1 MLQRLLRGAGYCY
14 KRVRRSL
21 RAKRPPARFAACQRL
36 LRALHQRAGQPQVW
50 YTDECRFSR
59 QAPVSHAWQQRGASA
74 VTVPA
79 VRGKGGYSML
89 GFWCTEAATEAA
101 TETPLFRWW
110 TSESAF
116 NAALWLAAVEEWR
129 QTLRRPAVLVL
140 DNASIHT
147 ATIIKERRAE
157 WKRNGLTL
165 LYLPPY
171 SPELNRIEI
180 LWLRFKHA
188 WLAPADYESEQ
199 TLFCRINEI
208 AKGVGTKYRITFG

>member
-1 MLQRLLRGAGYCY
+1 VLQRLLRRAGYCY

-36 LRALHQRAGQPQVW
+36 LRALHRRADQPQVW

-59 QAPVSHAWQQRGASA
+59 QAPVSHAWQRRGASA

-110 TSESAF
+110 TSETAF
-116 NAALWLAAVEEWR
+116 NATLWLAAVEEWR

-147 ATIIKERRAE
+147 ANIIKERRPE

-165 LYLPPY
+165 LYLPSY
-171 SPELNRIEI
+171 SPELNRIET
-180 LWLRFKHA
+180 LWLRFKHT
-188 WLAPADYESEQ
+188 WLAPADYDSEQ
-199 TLFCRINEI
+199 SLFCRINEI
-208 AKGVGTKYRITFG
+208 ANGVGTKYRITFG